1 MRHRTP
7 AVADP
12 SENAA
17 PHWVP
22 FGVIL
27 LIPIFAVLTLVIL
40 TLLLGIF
47 VLWLCAVA
55 GLFLSIFLADVVE
68 GWTQRLSRPQIG
80 ALARRPV
87 RVPGR

>member
-1 MRHRTP
+1 MRHRTL
-7 AVADP
+7 AIADP
-12 SENAA
+12 RRNASA
-17 PHWVP
+17 HLVP

-27 LIPIFAVLTLVIL
+27 LIPVFAALTLVIL

-68 GWTQRLSRPQIG
+68 RWTQRLSRPPMG
-80 ALARRPV
+80 VLARRPV
-87 RVPGR
+87 RIPGR